1 MFLQR
6 LQMTAD
12 DLIDRSFPYTRGFTF
27 VGAKEREIV
36 GLNMKSGQVCLL
48 DIYVILQLMKTIF
61 HCL

>member
-1 MFLQR
+1 
-6 LQMTAD
+6 MTAD